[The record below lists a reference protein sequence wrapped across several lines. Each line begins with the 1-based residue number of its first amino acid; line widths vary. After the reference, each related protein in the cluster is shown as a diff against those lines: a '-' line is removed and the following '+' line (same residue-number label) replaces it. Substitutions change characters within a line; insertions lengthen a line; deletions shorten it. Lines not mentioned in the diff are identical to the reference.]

1 MSSSVASKSH
11 HHILPLKVYLGIG
24 AALLL
29 LTFVTVEVSLHDF
42 GGLNIVIALVIASIK
57 ALLVAFFFM
66 HLWYDNKLFFIA
78 FTVCLLCLTVFIVL
92 TMFDTARRGDID
104 PQIEH
109 TINPRAEMY
118 NSPSFGK
125 GAGEHGSG
133 GQSGGTAKPDSTH
146 VDSTK
151 TPHDS
156 SAVPATNA
164 PASTSSGH

>member
-1 MSSSVASKSH
+1 MSSSAASKSH

-24 AALLL
+24 AALLF

-42 GGLNIVIALVIASIK
+42 GGLNIIIALAIASIK

-118 NSPSFGK
+118 NSPNFGK
-125 GAGEHGSG
+125 SAGEHGATS
-133 GQSGGTAKPDSTH
+133 AKPDSTH
-146 VDSTK
+146 ADTTKAMHDST
-151 TPHDS
+151 T
-156 SAVPATNA
+156 APATTA
-164 PASTSSGH
+164 PAKTSSGH

>member
-1 MSSSVASKSH
+1 MSSSAASHSH

-24 AALLL
+24 AALLF

-42 GGLNIVIALVIASIK
+42 GGFNIVIALAIASIK

-92 TMFDTARRGDID
+92 TMFDTARRGDIEELRVK
-104 PQIEH
+104 P
-109 TINPRAEMY
+109 INPRAEMY
-118 NSPSFGK
+118 NSPAFNKSAGGHDSA
-125 GAGEHGSG
+125 GAMV
-133 GQSGGTAKPDSTH
+133 DSIK

-151 TPHDS
+151 TLSDTTAASPVPS
-156 SAVPATNA
+156 PATN
-164 PASTSSGH
+164 SSGH